1 MRINQYL
8 LNKGY
13 TPLDE
18 KNGLTLWLKGTI
30 PNKECFY
37 NAFIELDNKTL
48 EIYDCGVNVD
58 AHIKDEKDFQRL
70 VWLYKEFEKI
80 IDCIK
85 NRRTE

>member
-8 LNKGY
+8 INKGY

-18 KNGLTLWLKGTI
+18 RNGLTLWLKGSI

-37 NAFIELDNKTL
+37 NAYIELDNKTL
-48 EIYDCGVNVD
+48 EIKDSGLNVD
-58 AHIKDEKDFQRL
+58 AHIKGDMEFKQL
-70 VWLYKEFEKI
+70 VWLYKEFDKI
-80 IDCIK
+80 VDAIR